1 MDIFVVA
8 MEEWRH
14 RPRRGDCWES
24 DRGIRAKVREVRDDS
39 VVIELVEARLAAFS
53 MERKVFEHTFKHLAY
68 SGRGVSQPLPDVS
81 GRHN

>member
-1 MDIFVVA
+1 
-8 MEEWRH
+8 MEAWRR

-24 DRGIRAKVREVRDDS
+24 DRGIQAKVREVRDDS

-68 SGRGVSQPLPDVS
+68 SDPRRSQPLPDVS
-81 GRHN
+81 GRHH